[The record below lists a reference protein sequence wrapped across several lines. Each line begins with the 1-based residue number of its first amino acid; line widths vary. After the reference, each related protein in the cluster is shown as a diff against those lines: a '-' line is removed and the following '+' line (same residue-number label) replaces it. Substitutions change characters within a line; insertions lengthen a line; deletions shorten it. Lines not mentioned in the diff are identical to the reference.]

1 VNGQQQ
7 PDAPARA
14 SDDASRAVVDDPATG
29 HDPTIARTHARSGR
43 PGGELAG
50 ARRPITS
57 AELPALALMGARVR
71 ELREAAGFGQ
81 GGLAEAAGLSRRGLS
96 MLERGVRR
104 TRRSTIDRLAGVL
117 AEPLGRLAGE
127 ISEELAALALAGDA
141 LAPESDYPERVARR
155 AERRQARRRRHRE
168 ATAAEQARV
177 QAEVD
182 RLNRRLDRREAQQ
195 AEVARCELCHA
206 AGPDVRALKA
216 PDGRRHAACGACV
229 AVLAEIHAAGVQPQ
243 DVAYVFAER
252 RGLPLPKLPSPTLEE
267 HS

>member
-7 PDAPARA
+7 PDAPTRA
-14 SDDASRAVVDDPATG
+14 SDETSRAVVGDVRPDATG
-29 HDPTIARTHARSGR
+29 PVRARDARSGR

-50 ARRPITS
+50 TRRPITS
-57 AELPALALMGARVR
+57 AELPALAAMGARVR
-71 ELREAAGFGQ
+71 ELRAAAGLSLR
-81 GGLAEAAGLSRRGLS
+81 GLAEAAGLSRRGLS

-117 AEPLGRLAGE
+117 AEPLGRLPGE
-127 ISEELAALALAGDA
+127 VAAELAALAGDA
-141 LAPESDYPERVARR
+141 LAPESEHAERVARR

-182 RLNRRLDRREAQQ
+182 RLDRRLERREAQQ
-195 AEVARCELCHA
+195 AAASRCELCHA
-206 AGPDVRALKA
+206 SGPDVRALKA

-229 AVLAEIHAAGVQPQ
+229 EVLVEIQHAGVQPH

-252 RGLPLPKLPSPTLEE
+252 RGLPLPKLPSTAAVDRDL
-267 HS
+267 